1 MLISSIVKGMRK
13 WSVVFHTDGSRNC
26 LSGGQFIGIQQFRK
40 TLHRIFPENNQT
52 IHRSKL
58 TQRDVNYNIVI
69 GKNKTEKIK
78 LAIGRRMFNDHR
90 YPYHGLLPGF
100 KNSQKV

>member
-69 GKNKTEKIK
+69 GKNKTEKNK
-78 LAIGRRMFNDHR
+78 TS
-90 YPYHGLLPGF
+90 YWK
-100 KNSQKV
+100 KNV